1 MMSKLPKPQPKRA
14 DTRQQGRKTMKLLI
28 DHALIELN
36 KNGAS
41 KFDLDAVLRRSKTS
55 KGSLYH
61 HFEDFPSL
69 LEAALVYRFHRVVDT
84 SLALIANTVA
94 TATTREEFFADMEK
108 VTAITHS
115 REMTA
120 IRFERARA
128 LGHAGTSER
137 FKEALGVEQQR
148 LTLAFADLV
157 REAQSQGW
165 VTRDID
171 PMATAVFIQ
180 AYTIGKLIDEV
191 TAEPVDEQE
200 WLKLIHRM
208 VERTFTP

>member
-1 MMSKLPKPQPKRA
+1 MHPTRERLLLTTVELM
-14 DTRQQGRKTMKLLI
+14 DTENPEKVGVEM
-28 DHALIELN
+28 
-36 KNGAS
+36 
-41 KFDLDAVLRRSKTS
+41 VLEKSGIS

-69 LEAALVYRFHRVVDT
+69 LEAALVYRFHRVVD
-84 SLALIANTVA
+84 SSIALIANTVA

-137 FKEALGVEQQR
+137 FREAHGVEQQR

-157 REAQSQGW
+157 REAQNQGW
-165 VTRDID
+165 VTSDID
-171 PMATAVFIQ
+171 PMAAAVFIQ

-191 TAEPVDEQE
+191 TAEPVD
-200 WLKLIHRM
+200 
-208 VERTFTP
+208 

>member
-1 MMSKLPKPQPKRA
+1 MHPTRERLLLTTVELM
-14 DTRQQGRKTMKLLI
+14 DTENPEKVGVEM
-28 DHALIELN
+28 
-36 KNGAS
+36 
-41 KFDLDAVLRRSKTS
+41 VLEKSGIS

-69 LEAALVYRFHRVVDT
+69 LEAALVYRFHRVVD
-84 SLALIANTVA
+84 SSIALIANTVA

-137 FKEALGVEQQR
+137 FREALGVEQQR

-157 REAQSQGW
+157 REAQNQGW
-165 VTRDID
+165 VTREID
-171 PMATAVFIQ
+171 PMAAAVFIQ

>member
-1 MMSKLPKPQPKRA
+1 MHPTRERLLLTTVELM
-14 DTRQQGRKTMKLLI
+14 DTENPEKVGVEM
-28 DHALIELN
+28 
-36 KNGAS
+36 
-41 KFDLDAVLRRSKTS
+41 VLEKSGIS

-69 LEAALVYRFHRVVDT
+69 LEAALAYRFHRVVD
-84 SLALIANTVA
+84 SSIALIANTVA
-94 TATTREEFFADMEK
+94 AATTREEFFADMEK

-137 FKEALGVEQQR
+137 FREALGVEQQR

-157 REAQSQGW
+157 REAQNQGW
-165 VTRDID
+165 VTSDID
-171 PMATAVFIQ
+171 PMAAAVFIQ

>member
-1 MMSKLPKPQPKRA
+1 MHPTRERLLLTTVDLM
-14 DTRQQGRKTMKLLI
+14 DTENPEKVGVEM
-28 DHALIELN
+28 
-36 KNGAS
+36 
-41 KFDLDAVLRRSKTS
+41 VLEKSGIS

-171 PMATAVFIQ
+171 PMAAAVFIQ